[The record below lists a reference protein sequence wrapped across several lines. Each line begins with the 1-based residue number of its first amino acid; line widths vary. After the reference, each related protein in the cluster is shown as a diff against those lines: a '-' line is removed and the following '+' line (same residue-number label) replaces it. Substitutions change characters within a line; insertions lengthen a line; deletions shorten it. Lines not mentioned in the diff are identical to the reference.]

1 MLWGASVN
9 MEKKKSASAD
19 LERIRGW
26 AFLIGGIVATALFV
40 VAMELSFSEKNGEWD
55 SDFLDEIAED
65 MQLMPPIEENL
76 PEPEKLAPVQS
87 DQVVVVPE
95 MNNTLE
101 ESTDEAEKKEVVLE
115 TEAPDMEEEKVEE
128 PVVEEEEKINDVKTM
143 SEVDQLPQFPNGMSA
158 LLKWLTQNLKYP
170 ERAKTAKVSGKVM
183 VAFIV
188 NADGS
193 VEDVRLIQRTNID
206 LDNEALRVV
215 RMMPKWEPGKSNG
228 KPCRTLVHLP
238 IVFKL

>member
-1 MLWGASVN
+1 

-40 VAMELSFSEKNGEWD
+40 VAMELSFSQSNGDWD

-95 MNNTLE
+95 MNNALE
-101 ESTDEAEKKEVVLE
+101 ESSDEAEKKEVVLE
-115 TEAPDMEEEKVEE
+115 TEAPDLGEEKVEE

-158 LLKWLTQNLKYP
+158 LLKWLTHNLKYP
-170 ERAKTAKVSGKVM
+170 ETAMTTKCSGK
-183 VAFIV
+183 
-188 NADGS
+188 
-193 VEDVRLIQRTNID
+193 
-206 LDNEALRVV
+206 
-215 RMMPKWEPGKSNG
+215 
-228 KPCRTLVHLP
+228 
-238 IVFKL
+238 

>member
-1 MLWGASVN
+1 
-9 MEKKKSASAD
+9 MEKKKSTSAD

-40 VAMELSFSEKNGEWD
+40 VAMELSFSEQNGEWD

-76 PEPEKLAPVQS
+76 PEPEKVAPVQS
-87 DQVVVVPE
+87 DQIVVVPE
-95 MNNTLE
+95 MNQVLD
-101 ESTDEAEKKEVVLE
+101 ESSDETEKKEVVLE
-115 TEAPDMEEEKVEE
+115 TEAPDVQEEKVEE
-128 PVVEEEEKINDVKTM
+128 PLVEEEKPNEVKSM
-143 SEVDQLPQFPNGMSA
+143 SDVDQLPVFQGGMSA
-158 LLKWLTQNLKYP
+158 LLKWLTLNLRYP
-170 ERAKTAKVSGKVM
+170 ERAKVAKVSGKVM

-188 NADGS
+188 NTDGS
-193 VEDVRLIQRTNID
+193 VDDVRLIQRVNID
-206 LDNEALRVV
+206 LDNEALRVA
-215 RMMPKWEPGKSNG
+215 RMMPKWEPGKSGG

>member
-1 MLWGASVN
+1 MCFVDASVD
-9 MEKKKSASAD
+9 MEKKKSTSAD

-40 VAMELSFSEKNGEWD
+40 VAMEYSFSERNGEWD

-76 PEPEKLAPVQS
+76 PEPEKMTPVQS

-95 MNNTLE
+95 MSNVL
-101 ESTDEAEKKEVVLE
+101 DETVSETEKKEIVLE
-115 TEAPDMEEEKVEE
+115 TEAPDLQEEKIDE
-128 PVVEEEEKINDVKTM
+128 PVVEEEKKDEVKLM
-143 SEVDQLPQFPNGMSA
+143 SDVDQLPQFPGGLSD
-158 LLKWLTQNLKYP
+158 LLKWLTLNLRYP
-170 ERAKTAKVSGKVM
+170 ERAKVAKVSGKVL

-188 NADGS
+188 NDDGT
-193 VEDVRLIQRTNID
+193 VTDVRLIQRANID

-215 RMMPKWEPGKSNG
+215 RMMPKWEPGKSGG
-228 KPCRTLVHLP
+228 KNCRTLVHLP